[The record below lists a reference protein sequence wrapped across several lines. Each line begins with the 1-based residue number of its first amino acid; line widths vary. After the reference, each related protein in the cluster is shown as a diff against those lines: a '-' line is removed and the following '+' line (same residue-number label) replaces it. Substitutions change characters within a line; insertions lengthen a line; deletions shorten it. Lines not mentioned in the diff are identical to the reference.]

1 MFRCPGYGE
10 KCGKP
15 ARSGR
20 LCGNARWRR
29 RGPSR
34 RREGKRQEQDAVPVR
49 EAAGSGKEAMTMAAH
64 ELGRYMPE
72 DMESVRNWLTRRGR
86 REGWSL
92 AAEEGG
98 SEEWVSSRHGRS
110 LSLPLAPSAEDVE
123 RAVRTIALVKGVPE
137 EEAYRQVVL
146 SGITLDDLI
155 PFRNGSHE
163 GFILQWSGDMGF
175 GEYTVYRETDE
186 EQATPWHADS
196 ECMDGESK
204 RFLKELMRQFVE
216 GVSAEGEEP

>member
-1 MFRCPGYGE
+1 
-10 KCGKP
+10 
-15 ARSGR
+15 
-20 LCGNARWRR
+20 
-29 RGPSR
+29 
-34 RREGKRQEQDAVPVR
+34 
-49 EAAGSGKEAMTMAAH
+49 MTMAAH
-64 ELGRYMPE
+64 EPGRYMPE
-72 DMESVRNWLTRRGR
+72 DMEGVGNWLTRRGR

-146 SGITLDDLI
+146 DGIALDDAIPFRRGGYEGITL
-155 PFRNGSHE
+155 R
-163 GFILQWSGDMGF
+163 WSSDFGL
-175 GEYTVYRETDE
+175 GEYVLYREVDGE
-186 EQATPWHADS
+186 RVAPWCADS
-196 ECMDGESK
+196 EGTDDWRK
-204 RFLKELMRQFVE
+204 RYLRELMRQFVE